1 MIRAG
6 ICCSRNDATSK
17 LVKILLF
24 HPDVNLVWVCDG
36 EKEERLDKLYPW
48 LTGDTTLATRCN
60 LPDTFQ
66 EVDVIFVLRD
76 IYSKAIDAMQLPEG
90 VRLIYLDG
98 IHNLDDAVTYG
109 LAEINRKYIV
119 HDCSRVCVPGAVAHV
134 MELALLPLAKNLML
148 TGNVEATVQTDKRFY
163 VESISR
169 EVTRLLKGIQS
180 SFNRNVECRQG
191 AGPIVEG
198 AIVITVYTPCVT
210 DLAVVREL
218 YESHYDDHNFTYI
231 IDFKPAAQ
239 DVIGTNKCLMFLQR
253 EQNQIIVTAAIDAT
267 LKGGVGT
274 AVHDMNLL
282 FGLHERVGLE
292 TF

>member
-1 MIRAG
+1 
-6 ICCSRNDATSK
+6 
-17 LVKILLF
+17 
-24 HPDVNLVWVCDG
+24 
-36 EKEERLDKLYPW
+36 
-48 LTGDTTLATRCN
+48 
-60 LPDTFQ
+60 
-66 EVDVIFVLRD
+66 
-76 IYSKAIDAMQLPEG
+76 
-90 VRLIYLDG
+90 
-98 IHNLDDAVTYG
+98 
-109 LAEINRKYIV
+109 
-119 HDCSRVCVPGAVAHV
+119 
-134 MELALLPLAKNLML
+134 ML

-191 AGPIVEG
+191 TGPIVEG
-198 AIVITVYTPCVT
+198 AIVITVCTPCVT